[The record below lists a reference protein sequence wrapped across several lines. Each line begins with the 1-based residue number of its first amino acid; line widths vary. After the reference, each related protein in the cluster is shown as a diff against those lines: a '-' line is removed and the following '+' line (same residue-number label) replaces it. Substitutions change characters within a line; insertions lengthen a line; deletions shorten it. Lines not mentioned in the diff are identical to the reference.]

1 MGEKL
6 TDLIILSTY
15 LLLGMVAG
23 IVGGLLGL
31 GGGIIIVP
39 SLLFLFMWQG
49 LPADVLMHFAVAT
62 SLFTIVFTSVSSSY
76 AHHKHKAV
84 LWPQVF
90 LLTPGIIAGAIF
102 GAFIADCLS
111 SDVLR
116 RAFGIFEIFVA
127 CQIGLAVKPTIQRVL
142 PGRKGMLF
150 AGGGI
155 GTLSTILGIGGGTL
169 TVPFLIWCQVDIRK
183 AVATSSACGFPIAL
197 AGPLTMIFTGLDYSN
212 LPENTIGYV
221 YWPAAVAILFT
232 SVLFAPVGAKL
243 AHTMPVNSLKR
254 VFAIVLACV
263 GLRMLF

>member
-1 MGEKL
+1 M
-6 TDLIILSTY
+6 TDLFIWPAY
-15 LLLGMVAG
+15 FLLGMIAG
-23 IVGGLLGL
+23 GVGGLLGL

-39 SLLFLFMWQG
+39 SLLFIFTWQG
-49 LPADVLMHFAVAT
+49 FPANVLMHFAVAT

-84 LWPQVF
+84 LWPQVY
-90 LLTPGIIAGAIF
+90 LLTPGIIMGAIL
-102 GAFIADCLS
+102 GAFIADYLS
-111 SDVLR
+111 SDLLR

-127 CQIGLAVKPTIQRVL
+127 CQIGFAVKPTVQRAL
-142 PGRKGMLF
+142 PGRNGMIL

-155 GTLSTILGIGGGTL
+155 GTLSTIMGIGGGTL
-169 TVPFLIWCQVDIRK
+169 TVPFLTWCQVDIRK

-197 AGPLTMIFTGLDYSN
+197 AGTLTMIFTGLDYSN
-212 LPENTIGYV
+212 LPENSIGYV
-221 YWPAAVAILFT
+221 YWPAAVAILVT

-254 VFAIVLACV
+254 IFAIVLACI

>member
-1 MGEKL
+1 M
-6 TDLIILSTY
+6 TDLFIWPAY
-15 LLLGMVAG
+15 LLLGVVAG
-23 IVGGLLGL
+23 VVGGLLGL

-39 SLLFLFMWQG
+39 SLLFIFTWQG

-84 LWPQVF
+84 LWPKVF
-90 LLTPGIIAGAIF
+90 LLTPGIIMGAIL
-102 GAFIADCLS
+102 GAFIADYLS
-111 SDVLR
+111 SDILR

-127 CQIGLAVKPTIQRVL
+127 CQIGFAVKPTTQRAL
-142 PGRKGMLF
+142 PRRNGMIL

-155 GTLSTILGIGGGTL
+155 GTLSTIMGIGGGTL
-169 TVPFLIWCQVDIRK
+169 TVPFLTWCQVDIHK

-197 AGPLTMIFTGLDYSN
+197 AGTLTMIFTGLDYSN
-212 LPENTIGYV
+212 LPENSIGYV
-221 YWPAAVAILFT
+221 YWPAAVAILVT

-254 VFAIVLACV
+254 IFAIVLACI